1 MKKFI
6 AIAVAAVFMV
16 ALAPPVVATAD
27 TAPPAKE
34 CTDPSAMQDAC
45 AEDHTVII
53 DQWEDEDGDIITV
66 TEKCELDGAGNSV
79 EIDIDD
85 EGISVDLVLTC
96 EYGDCGEVRHVT
108 NLITV

>member
-1 MKKFI
+1 MPNG
-6 AIAVAAVFMV
+6 
-16 ALAPPVVATAD
+16 APHSHPLSNRR
-27 TAPPAKE
+27 K
-34 CTDPSAMQDAC
+34 S
-45 AEDHTVII
+45 
-53 DQWEDEDGDIITV
+53 EDEDGDIITV